1 MNDRDS
7 LNHPFALKKGEPI
20 SLFSGI
26 LVRMAQDALSEPHF
40 YVEFDDQEAV
50 LSIPEGKVIS
60 GNVPLQKLRILEGW
74 LSLHED
80 EMMANWTLLKRNERL
95 YPVNPLR

>member
-1 MNDRDS
+1 MNQVDN

-20 SLFSGI
+20 SLFYGI
-26 LVRMAQDALSEPHF
+26 LVRMRRDELSEPHF
-40 YVEFDDQEAV
+40 YVEFDDQEAA

-60 GNVPLQKLRILEGW
+60 GSVPPKQLMILEGW

-80 EMMANWTLLKRNERL
+80 EMMANWTLLQRNEQL